1 VSHAVTRNRKKAGI
15 VGLLACSILLAT
27 NFVAEAQQPAKMPRI
42 GFITVAGSPKNP
54 GVLNE
59 AFRQG
64 LHELGYIEGK
74 NIQIE
79 YRYSAGEPERLP
91 ESVTE
96 LIKLKVDALVIN
108 SSAAIRVAQQATKT
122 IPIIMLTSSDPVEA
136 GTIGSLARPGGN
148 ITGVTKFSDELTGKR
163 LELLKETVP
172 KLSRVGVLAGVRAS
186 KTTEALART
195 LNIAFVALK
204 VSGPKPDI
212 EGVFRAAT
220 NAQVNGLVIIG
231 YSLINPHRN
240 QIVELAIK
248 NQLPSMFAVST
259 WVESGGLMSY
269 SPSDTEPFRRAA
281 TYVDKILKG
290 AKPADLPVE
299 QPTKFELVINLKAA
313 KQIGLTIPP
322 NVLARA
328 DKVIK

>member
-1 VSHAVTRNRKKAGI
+1 MRRSVFVFI
-15 VGLLACSILLAT
+15 CLLPTVLLPSLPA
-27 NFVAEAQQPAKMPRI
+27 AQQPAKMPRI
-42 GFITVAGSPKNP
+42 GFITVAGNPKNP

-64 LHELGYIEGK
+64 LRELGYVEGK

-79 YRYSAGEPERLP
+79 YRYAAGEAERVPEF
-91 ESVTE
+91 VAE
-96 LIKLKVDALVIN
+96 LVQLKVDALVSN
-108 SSAAIRVAQQATKT
+108 SSAATRVAQQTTKT
-122 IPIIMLTSSDPVEA
+122 IPIIMLASFDPVEL
-136 GTIGSLARPGGN
+136 GVVESLARPGGN
-148 ITGVTKFSDELTGKR
+148 ITGLTKFSDELTGKR

-212 EGVFRAAT
+212 EGVFQAAT
-220 NAQVNGLVIIG
+220 TAQVNGLVIIG
-231 YSLINPHRN
+231 YSLINPHRK
-240 QIVELAIK
+240 QIVELAIR

-259 WVESGGLMSY
+259 WVEAGGLMSY

-290 AKPADLPVE
+290 AKPGDLPIE
-299 QPTKFELVINLKAA
+299 QPTKFEFVINLKTA
-313 KQIGLTIPP
+313 KQIGLIIPP

-328 DKVIK
+328 DRVIR